1 MSTEQVS
8 EVPTEHA
15 GDGASGA
22 SPDGWLARVSDA
34 DIEVAI
40 KETVANLRA
49 RHGGPAGSDPS
60 NEPEGDEG
68 WSPFVDVL
76 DLTASPAKPP
86 MVLAGMAW
94 SGRLS
99 VLSGAPKAGKST
111 ALAQAIGC
119 RLSGEA
125 FGGESVA
132 PRGPIAL
139 VTEEPLEMLAQRLR
153 IYGVGDGHK
162 GAVFVA
168 SPAQGVERL
177 FDALHRSE
185 PEVVIVD
192 SFASWAVAAGCETL
206 SDPAVMRRVMDT
218 FRSLSE
224 EGAGVL
230 LVHHARRSD
239 GELAD
244 SRDIAA
250 SVDMIVNFEAV
261 DPDFN
266 RCAPRASDL
275 RRLSYSGRWPTE
287 SVVLDFDRADRRYSY
302 QQKGDTA

>member
-8 EVPTEHA
+8 GVPA
-15 GDGASGA
+15 GEGADLA
-22 SPDGWLARVSDA
+22 SPAGWVARVTDA
-34 DIEVAI
+34 DIDAAV

-49 RHGGPAGSDPS
+49 RHGGRAGSDPS
-60 NEPEGDEG
+60 REPEGDEG

-86 MVLAGMAW
+86 PVLSGLAW
-94 SGRLS
+94 SGRVS

-111 ALAQAIGC
+111 VLAQAIGC

-125 FGGESVA
+125 FAGESVA

-153 IYGVGDGHK
+153 LYGVGDGHK
-162 GAVFVA
+162 GAVYVA

-177 FDALHRSE
+177 LDALHRSE
-185 PEVVIVD
+185 PEVVIID
-192 SFASWAVAAGCETL
+192 SFASWAVAGGCESL

-230 LVHHARRSD
+230 VVHHARRSD

-250 SVDMIVNFEAV
+250 SVDMIVTFEAV
-261 DPDFN
+261 DPDSN

-275 RRLSYSGRWPTE
+275 RRLSYTGRWPTE
-287 SVVLDFDRADRRYSY
+287 SVVLEFDRADRRYSY

>member
-8 EVPTEHA
+8 EVPKDQGA
-15 GDGASGA
+15 DGTPG
-22 SPDGWLARVSDA
+22 GWLAHVSDE
-34 DIEVAI
+34 DIEAVTKEAVA
-40 KETVANLRA
+40 ELRA
-49 RHGGPAGSDPS
+49 RHGGPAVSDAS
-60 NEPEGDEG
+60 GAPEGDEG

-76 DLTASPAKPP
+76 DLAASPAKPP
-86 MVLAGMAW
+86 VVLPGLAW

-111 ALAQAIGC
+111 VLAQAIGC

-125 FGGESVA
+125 FAGESVA

-153 IYGVGDGHK
+153 LYGVGDGHK
-162 GAVFVA
+162 GAVYVA
-168 SPAQGVERL
+168 SPAQGIERL
-177 FDALHRSE
+177 LDALHRCA
-185 PEVVIVD
+185 PEVVIID
-192 SFASWAVAAGCETL
+192 SFASWAVAGGCESL
-206 SDPAVMRRVMDT
+206 SDPAIMRRVMDT

-230 LVHHARRSD
+230 VVHHARRSD

-250 SVDMIVNFEAV
+250 SVDMIVTFEAV
-261 DPDFN
+261 DPELN
-266 RCAPRASDL
+266 RCAPRVSDL
-275 RRLSYSGRWPTE
+275 RRLSYAGRWPTE
-287 SVVLDFDRADRRYSY
+287 SVVLDFDRADRRYAY
-302 QQKGDTA
+302 QERPCP

>member
-8 EVPTEHA
+8 EVPKDQG
-15 GDGASGA
+15 GDGMPPG
-22 SPDGWLARVSDA
+22 GWLAQVSDE
-34 DIEVAI
+34 DIEAVTKEAVA
-40 KETVANLRA
+40 KLRA
-49 RHGGPAGSDPS
+49 RHGGPAVSDAS
-60 NEPEGDEG
+60 RAPEADEG

-86 MVLAGMAW
+86 VVLPGMAW

-111 ALAQAIGC
+111 VLAQAIGC

-125 FGGESVA
+125 FAGESVA

-153 IYGVGDGHK
+153 LYGVGDGHK
-162 GAVFVA
+162 GAVYVA
-168 SPAQGVERL
+168 SPAHGVERL
-177 FDALHRSE
+177 VDAMHRSA
-185 PEVVIVD
+185 PEVVIID
-192 SFASWAVAAGCETL
+192 SFASWAVAGGCETL

-218 FRSLSE
+218 FRGLSE
-224 EGAGVL
+224 EGVGVL
-230 LVHHARRSD
+230 VVHHARRSD

-250 SVDMIVNFEAV
+250 SVDMITTFEAV
-261 DPDFN
+261 DPEMD
-266 RCAPRASDL
+266 RCGARVSDL
-275 RRLSYSGRWPTE
+275 RRLSYAGRWPQE
-287 SVVLDFDRADRRYSY
+287 SVVLDFDRADRRYIY
-302 QQKGDTA
+302 LERP

>member
-1 MSTEQVS
+1 MNTEQVS

-15 GDGASGA
+15 VAAASGV

-34 DIEVAI
+34 DIDVAI
-40 KETVANLRA
+40 KETLANLRA

-86 MVLAGMAW
+86 VVLSGLAW
-94 SGRLS
+94 SGRVS

-111 ALAQAIGC
+111 VLAQAIGC

-125 FGGESVA
+125 FAGESVA
-132 PRGPIAL
+132 PRGPLAL
-139 VTEEPLEMLAQRLR
+139 VIEEPLEMLAQRLR
-153 IYGVGDGHK
+153 LYGVGDGHK
-162 GAVFVA
+162 GAVYVA

-177 FDALHRSE
+177 LDALHRSE
-185 PEVVIVD
+185 PELVIID
-192 SFASWAVAAGCETL
+192 SFVSWAIAGGCESL

-230 LVHHARRSD
+230 VVHHARRSD

-250 SVDMIVNFEAV
+250 SVDMITTFEAV
-261 DPDFN
+261 DSEIN
-266 RCAPRASDL
+266 RCSARVSDF
-275 RRLSYSGRWPTE
+275 RRLSYAGRWPQE
-287 SVVLDFDRADRRYSY
+287 PVVLDFDRANRRYAY
-302 QQKGDTA
+302 PERP

>member
-1 MSTEQVS
+1 MPVS
-8 EVPTEHA
+8 IDESPRKRRP
-15 GDGASGA
+15 
-22 SPDGWLARVSDA
+22 PDGWLARVSDA
-34 DIEVAI
+34 DIDVAI
-40 KETVANLRA
+40 KETLANLRA
-49 RHGGPAGSDPS
+49 RHGGSAGSDPP

-86 MVLAGMAW
+86 AVLSGLAW
-94 SGRLS
+94 SGRVS

-111 ALAQAIGC
+111 VLAQAIGC
-119 RLSGEA
+119 RLTGEA
-125 FGGESVA
+125 FAGESVA
-132 PRGPIAL
+132 PRGPVAL

-177 FDALHRSE
+177 LDALHRSE
-185 PEVVIVD
+185 PEVVIID
-192 SFASWAVAAGCETL
+192 SFVSWAVAGGCDTL

-218 FRSLSE
+218 LRSLSE

-230 LVHHARRSD
+230 VVHHARRSD

-250 SVDMIVNFEAV
+250 SVDMITTFEAV
-261 DPDFN
+261 DPDLN

-275 RRLSYSGRWPTE
+275 RRLSYAGRWPQE
-287 SVVLDFDRADRRYSY
+287 SVLVDFDRAVCCYSY
-302 QQKGDTA
+302 HQRGDIV